1 MASESIEPKEV
12 LDSFPIKIT
21 QPGKTRWR
29 SYFELTRM
37 HRPIGTYLLLWP
49 LLWAL
54 WIAAG
59 GMPAWHLVAIFI
71 AGTFLMRSAGCAIN
85 DYADRNL
92 DGHVAR
98 TSGRPLATGAISA
111 REALMVFAVLA
122 LCAFGLVLLLN
133 WQTIALAPVGLF
145 LAVLY
150 PFMKRFT
157 HWPQLVL
164 GMAFGWAVP
173 MAFTAVQGSLPA
185 EAWLLYLIAIL
196 WALVY
201 DTQYAMVDREDDIKM
216 GAKSTAILF
225 GRHDRLIIGLF
236 QVAVLGL
243 LAWLGI
249 WKNLGPWFWLSL
261 CAASLSALYQQYLI
275 RNRDP
280 AHSFK
285 AFLNNNWFGLFI
297 FAGIFLDSL

>member
-1 MASESIEPKEV
+1 MLE
-12 LDSFPIKIT
+12 SFPIKIAP
-21 QPGKTRWR
+21 PGKSRWR
-29 SYFELTRM
+29 SYIELTRID
-37 HRPIGTYLLLWP
+37 RPIGTYLLLWP

-54 WIAAG
+54 WIAAQ
-59 GMPAWHLVAIFI
+59 GMPPWQLVAIFVL
-71 AGTFLMRSAGCAIN
+71 GTFIMRSAGCAIN

-133 WQTIALAPVGLF
+133 WQTIALAPVGLL

-157 HWPQLVL
+157 HWPQMVL

-173 MAFTAVQGSLPA
+173 MAFTAVQGALPA

-201 DTQYAMVDREDDIKM
+201 DTQYAMVDRDDDIRM

-236 QVAVLGL
+236 QLLVLGL
-243 LAWLGI
+243 LLWLGV
-249 WKNLGPWFWLSL
+249 WQKLGPFFYLGL
-261 CAASLSALYQQYLI
+261 AAASLSALYQQFLI
-275 RNRDP
+275 RKREP
-280 AHSFK
+280 AHCFK

-297 FAGIFLDSL
+297 FVGIFLDSL